1 MKKMVYV
8 ILIFAILGLAV
19 TVLKKNGASQDTLL
33 AKEIGSLLDKGE
45 TQIDLSEL
53 TDFDWTKVA
62 TFGPYT
68 TNEVIE
74 DSMEIKFKGN
84 NGGIDILEDRFLLV
98 FADEKYAIKTV
109 VLSREYGNY
118 DIKDNKFLSV
128 EQ

>member
-8 ILIFAILGLAV
+8 ILIFAVLGLAV
-19 TVLKKNGASQDTLL
+19 TILKKNVASQDTLL

-45 TQIDLSEL
+45 TQIELSEL
-53 TDFDWTKVA
+53 TDFDWTQVA

-74 DSMEIKFKGN
+74 NSMGIKFKGN

-98 FADEKYAIKTV
+98 FADGKYAIKTV
-109 VLSREYGNY
+109 VLSRKYGNY
-118 DIKDNKFLSV
+118 GIKDNKFLIV

>member
-8 ILIFAILGLAV
+8 ILIFAVLGLAV

-53 TDFDWTKVA
+53 TDFDWTQVA